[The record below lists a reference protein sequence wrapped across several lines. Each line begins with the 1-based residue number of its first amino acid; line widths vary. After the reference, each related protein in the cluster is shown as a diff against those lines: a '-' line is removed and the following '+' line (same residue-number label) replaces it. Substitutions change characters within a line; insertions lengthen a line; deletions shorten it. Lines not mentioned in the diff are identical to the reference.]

1 MCKKI
6 FSFILI
12 SFIPLIT
19 LAQGESCD
27 GTDPL
32 DPCATPL
39 DTWVIALVVIVGVL
53 ATIHL
58 YRKQKSFQA

>member
-6 FSFILI
+6 FPFILI
-12 SFIPLIT
+12 FFIPIIT
-19 LAQGESCD
+19 FAQGEACE

-32 DPCATPL
+32 DPCPL
-39 DTWVIALVVIVGVL
+39 DTWVIALVVIAGIL

-58 YRKQKSFQA
+58 HRKQKSLQA

>member
-19 LAQGESCD
+19 LAQGSSCD

-32 DPCATPL
+32 DPCPL
-39 DTWVIALVVIVGVL
+39 DTWVIVLVAIAGIF

-58 YRKQKSFQA
+58 HRKQRSLQA